1 MRDSDDTILLRGSPG
16 RECGRGYICC
26 EQQPKQ
32 RSSGAETDWDT
43 EKKGP
48 HIFTSRDGFV
58 SFAITKPRHRKRCTY
73 VYPDSQQYSPSF
85 GIPFSDQSTP
95 PPSIVYYY
103 TAISL
108 QKISISGIILLL
120 VHFFLRSLSLVNK
133 YNFHSLAT
141 HPQPLCLSIKQER
154 ERSSEE
160 NQVPNSFDCKTKRR
174 TMTNNVLLQV
184 GTHICCDRT
193 FPPERSLSSS

>member
-1 MRDSDDTILLRGSPG
+1 MHNLQKRRKTMRDSDDTILLRGSPG

-58 SFAITKPRHRKRCTY
+58 SFAITKPRHHKRCTY

-85 GIPFSDQSTP
+85 GIPFLINP
-95 PPSIVYYY
+95 RRRLRLSI
-103 TAISL
+103 
-108 QKISISGIILLL
+108 IILLFRYKRYRFL
-120 VHFFLRSLSLVNK
+120 GLSFF
-133 YNFHSLAT
+133 
-141 HPQPLCLSIKQER
+141 
-154 ERSSEE
+154 
-160 NQVPNSFDCKTKRR
+160 SFT
-174 TMTNNVLLQV
+174 
-184 GTHICCDRT
+184 
-193 FPPERSLSSS
+193 SSSARCRLLTNTIFIL